1 MGFKDRIAI
10 ATKTEQQR
18 KIGMIPKWGG
28 LPVPLKAGQT
38 CPGQCLPQAR
48 RLHAQRANFKAVK
61 ILKVPRREQGC
72 SRRFGDQQLEN
83 LSRRGLVGSRQVG
96 RASSFSSSDD
106 VTTERGRL
114 FPNAPRS
121 FQSLPEREQGCAPF
135 LQLLSRYLEAGNISV
150 LSVTQAVCALRRV
163 KRCPSTLGVR
173 LVSATYRYGLISV
186 ENTTIDVQTDWQ
198 EMGR

>member
-1 MGFKDRIAI
+1 MGGASGSSESRTDLPRAVPTAGK
-10 ATKTEQQR
+10 ATPCATGELQ
-18 KIGMIPKWGG
+18 GG
-28 LPVPLKAGQT
+28 KNSQGSTTGA
-38 CPGQCLPQAR
+38 
-48 RLHAQRANFKAVK
+48 
-61 ILKVPRREQGC
+61 GC
-72 SRRFGDQQLEN
+72 SRRFGGQQLEN

-106 VTTERGRL
+106 VTTKRGRL
-114 FPNAPRS
+114 FQNAPRS

-186 ENTTIDVQTDWQ
+186 ENTTIDMQTDWQ